1 MDNENKMQSRKK
13 FIGVSISAA
22 ALLTAFR
29 FFMPG
34 KKTKK
39 SGTVK
44 MLTQDGKLVEVDITA
59 LPTKKKKI
67 TNKEMQSWIKKKD
80 VL

>member
-1 MDNENKMQSRKK
+1 MDNENKIQSRKK
-13 FIGVSISAA
+13 FIGVGISAA

-29 FFMPG
+29 FFIPG

-44 MLTQDGKLVEVDITA
+44 MLTQDGKLVEVDIAA

-67 TNKEMQSWIKKKD
+67 TNKEMQTWIKNNK
-80 VL
+80 VQ